1 MKRVNCFILTLI
13 LLFGFAVS
21 VAAEGESIRITYAGA
36 NLPEIVVNA
45 QTDNMDIDCQDVT
58 LNFDGKTVNAS
69 SAEKYDKSKHSRR
82 VFFLLDLST
91 SMKAQ
96 YFTSAKE
103 CIADFAD
110 NMGENTT
117 VYLITFGK
125 DVSCVLDGSND
136 AGEIK
141 SVLSTLSNNQGG
153 TKFFAAI
160 KQAMDIS
167 DTCPMADMEYAVAF
181 SDGEDFQTGD
191 TTQKE
196 VEDKIGKS
204 AMPIYAMRAETGR
217 VSASDIRI
225 FRSLVAESHGK
236 MYSYSTE
243 NSVEVFDDLNSE
255 TASQYIIHA
264 DTGSNVFNGLSQ
276 LLYLKV
282 NGIQSEQISFAAKS
296 KTDITA
302 PEIISEPVISKKDN
316 TITFEIS
323 EDIINSANVSP
334 TKDDFSLY
342 TKKGKNVEISDVIY
356 EKTDN
361 GYLLTV
367 CPKKKIVKCEYR
379 LICKDITDNSI
390 EKNPLPQTYVFK
402 SNVGI
407 SAFSAFIRNYWYA
420 FIIALTVILLIVIML
435 VMMKRRNVKSI
446 KELFINSDK
455 NDIEIKHFVNDKT
468 EGRPLRLT
476 VISANNVAKTIDMSI
491 KGSAVFGRANIC
503 DVVFDD
509 MKMSRQHFC
518 IGEENGQFV
527 LNDLETTNGTYLNG
541 VMVKAPQLLKNGDK
555 IFAGLSTITI
565 EFKE

>member
-167 DTCPMADMEYAVAF
+167 DTCPMADMEYAVVF

-204 AMPIYAMRAETGR
+204 AMPIYAMRADTGK
-217 VSASDIRI
+217 VSASDIGI

-243 NSVEVFDDLNSE
+243 NAVEVFNDLNSE
-255 TASQYIIHA
+255 TA
-264 DTGSNVFNGLSQ
+264 
-276 LLYLKV
+276 
-282 NGIQSEQISFAAKS
+282 S

-407 SAFSAFIRNYWYA
+407 SVFSAFIRNYWYA

-518 IGEENGQFV
+518 IGEENGHFV

>member
-1 MKRVNCFILTLI
+1 M
-13 LLFGFAVS
+13 
-21 VAAEGESIRITYAGA
+21 
-36 NLPEIVVNA
+36 
-45 QTDNMDIDCQDVT
+45 
-58 LNFDGKTVNAS
+58 
-69 SAEKYDKSKHSRR
+69 
-82 VFFLLDLST
+82 
-91 SMKAQ
+91 
-96 YFTSAKE
+96 
-103 CIADFAD
+103 
-110 NMGENTT
+110 
-117 VYLITFGK
+117 
-125 DVSCVLDGSND
+125 
-136 AGEIK
+136 
-141 SVLSTLSNNQGG
+141 
-153 TKFFAAI
+153 
-160 KQAMDIS
+160 
-167 DTCPMADMEYAVAF
+167 
-181 SDGEDFQTGD
+181 
-191 TTQKE
+191 
-196 VEDKIGKS
+196 
-204 AMPIYAMRAETGR
+204 
-217 VSASDIRI
+217 
-225 FRSLVAESHGK
+225 
-236 MYSYSTE
+236 
-243 NSVEVFDDLNSE
+243 
-255 TASQYIIHA
+255 
-264 DTGSNVFNGLSQ
+264 
-276 LLYLKV
+276 
-282 NGIQSEQISFAAKS
+282 
-296 KTDITA
+296 
-302 PEIISEPVISKKDN
+302 ISKKDN

-518 IGEENGQFV
+518 IGEENGHFV